1 MKMSYIRG
9 PISAIAATVLL
20 AIALPALVAAQAT
33 PALTVEDATVSP
45 GAAEI
50 IVPAASLPVDG
61 YLVVHEGDASA
72 FGAVLGSSALLPAGS
87 YTSVP
92 VPLNRAIADG
102 EYLWPMLHSED
113 NGNGVYDDAATDK
126 PIADASTGNASFGG
140 VVTFPM
146 QLTVA
151 QATAATLTVSDATV
165 ATDTSEVV
173 VDGASLPVDGY
184 VVIHEGD
191 ATSFGAVIGSTELLS
206 AGSYTSITAPLIR
219 PIEDG
224 EYLWAMLHSE
234 DNGNGVYDD
243 AATDKPI
250 ADAANGNSSF
260 GGVVTFPMQLTVQ
273 QAPGAA
279 DTGNAGIAAATGSG
293 SSTLPYVAGTLL
305 ALGGLLFAAR
315 RLTRPQA

>member
-92 VPLNRAIADG
+92 VSLNRAIADG
-102 EYLWPMLHSED
+102 EYLWP
-113 NGNGVYDDAATDK
+113 
-126 PIADASTGNASFGG
+126 
-140 VVTFPM
+140 
-146 QLTVA
+146 
-151 QATAATLTVSDATV
+151 
-165 ATDTSEVV
+165 
-173 VDGASLPVDGY
+173 
-184 VVIHEGD
+184 
-191 ATSFGAVIGSTELLS
+191 
-206 AGSYTSITAPLIR
+206 
-219 PIEDG
+219 
-224 EYLWAMLHSE
+224 MLHSE